1 MKVPK
6 LQIGQLEFELP
17 IVQGAMG
24 VQVSSFPLP
33 AVVANEGGLGT
44 ITSIVALNDYSAKH
58 SDFSRA
64 AQVEL
69 ELEIRRC
76 RTLTDKALAVNVMGA
91 MSNVHGLI
99 DTAVKN
105 GIKMIVYGAGVP
117 KDLPELVPDPSVNLV
132 PIISSAKLAELL
144 IKLWQRR
151 YGRAP
156 DAFILEGPLAGGH
169 LGFSQEQ
176 LDNPEEFSLEKIL
189 QEVIA
194 VVRPHEQALGR
205 RIPII
210 AAGGIYTGEDAA
222 YMLSLGAAGV
232 QLGTRFVVT
241 HECPAAPEFKQA
253 YLEAKKDDVV
263 IIHSPVGLLGRALSS
278 NPFLEKVAAK
288 QIKMRC
294 PYHCIR
300 TCDIGQA
307 GFCIAEALL
316 NAKAGQLDDG
326 LIFAGANVYRVDRI
340 MSVRELMAELVAG
353 IEASP
358 LTLPSGF

>member
-117 KDLPELVPDPSVNLV
+117 KDLPELVADPSVNLV
-132 PIISSAKLAELL
+132 PISSSAKLAELL

-194 VVRPHEQALGR
+194 VVRPHEQSLGR
-205 RIPII
+205 QIPII
-210 AAGGIYTGEDAA
+210 AAGGIYTGADAA

-241 HECPAAPEFKQA
+241 HECPVAQEFKQA
-253 YLEAKKDDVV
+253 YLDAKKEDIV
-263 IIHSPVGLLGRALSS
+263 IIPSPVGRLGRALK
-278 NPFLEKVAAK
+278 NRFLERVIAK
-288 QIKMRC
+288 QVKVSC
-294 PYHCIR
+294 PYHCIKS
-300 TCDIGQA
+300 CDRERA
-307 GFCIAEALL
+307 GFCVAGALL
-316 NAKAGQLDDG
+316 NAKDGKLDDG
-326 LIFAGANVYRVDRI
+326 LIFAGANVCQVDRI
-340 MSVRELMAELVAG
+340 MSVRELMTELVTG

-358 LTLPSGF
+358 LTLPE